1 MPPNRTCEE
10 FPVADLDPGAQR
22 ALLDRLFDA
31 FNRHD
36 VAGVCDCFTP
46 DVVFD
51 AAVGAEVY
59 GTRFSG
65 REAVAAAFSKTFAD
79 LRDVRWDDV
88 RHYPGTDYATT
99 TWTMRGTRP
108 DGLRLEVEGIDLFTL
123 RDGRVALKRA
133 FRKERPLQKP

>member
-1 MPPNRTCEE
+1 MPPNRICEE
-10 FPVADLDPGAQR
+10 MSVADLDPGAQR
-22 ALLDRLFDA
+22 ALLDRLFEA

-36 VAGVCDCFTP
+36 VEGVCACFTA

-51 AAVGAEVY
+51 AAVGAEVH

-65 REAVAAAFSKTFAD
+65 RDAVGAAFARTFAD
-79 LRDVRWDDV
+79 LKDVCWDDV
-88 RHYPGTDYATT
+88 RHYPGADYATT

-123 RDGRVALKRA
+123 RDGLVAVKRA
-133 FRKERPLQKP
+133 FRKERPLQKS